1 VTVPCTGT
9 GPDAGATCSIVT
21 TADTLM
27 PGTVTEG
34 DRAVWE
40 LDRVRLLDGGVDDD
54 ADTAADNMLFATQ
67 GVFVP

>member
-1 VTVPCTGT
+1 VQPARASLAERDGRRAGRERAARELGCLGT
-9 GPDAGATCSIVT
+9 FA
-21 TADTLM
+21 
-27 PGTVTEG
+27 
-34 DRAVWE
+34 RE